1 MQPYTALTRKRLKSK
16 ARPYGERFAQPFT
29 VMYEDNS
36 AAAAPAGKHVLIVD
50 DDPRILS
57 IIEQWLTTAG
67 YSVMACSGYQAA
79 KEHLAR
85 TRPDVLLTDVRLGA
99 FNGLQLAMFAK
110 AQKPN
115 TRTMVMSG
123 FDDQLLQNEAARYGA
138 CFIAKPFTR
147 AEVLVALENVTH

>member
-1 MQPYTALTRKRLKSK
+1 MHQ
-16 ARPYGERFAQPFT
+16 
-29 VMYEDNS
+29 DNS
-36 AAAAPAGKHVLIVD
+36 AATSHAGKHVLIVD
-50 DDPRILS
+50 DDRRILS
-57 IIEQWLTTAG
+57 IIENWLTTAG
-67 YSVMACSGYQAA
+67 YSVMACSEYQAA
-79 KEHLAR
+79 RDHLTR

-138 CFIAKPFTR
+138 CFIAKPFTC